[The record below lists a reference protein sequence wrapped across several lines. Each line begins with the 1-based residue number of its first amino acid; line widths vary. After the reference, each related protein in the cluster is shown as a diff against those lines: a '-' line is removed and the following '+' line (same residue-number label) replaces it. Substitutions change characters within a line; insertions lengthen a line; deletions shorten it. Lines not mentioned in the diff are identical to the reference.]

1 MLEPLKS
8 NASTNDTWRWSH
20 MGRLLGES
28 LRRFDERVMTLMA
41 HSAQAPLA
49 LANLASRGKVSAA
62 IIHITRHLPTEG
74 ARLTWLAEQAGMSKQ
89 AMATLIDECEAWDL
103 VARDSDPQDARA
115 KRVVFTAAGL
125 EWLKAFE
132 LAVAQAEGE
141 LREEMGEDIARV
153 VAIGLESYAR
163 SYA

>member
-1 MLEPLKS
+1 M
-8 NASTNDTWRWSH
+8 STNTPQTSSDAWRWSH

-28 LRRFDERVMTLMA
+28 LRRFDARVMTLMA
-41 HSAQAPLA
+41 HSAQAPLS
-49 LANLASRGKVSAA
+49 LVNLAARGKVSAA
-62 IIHITRHLPTEG
+62 ILHITRHLPHGG

-89 AMATLIDECEAWDL
+89 AMATLIDECQAWGL
-103 VARDSDPQDARA
+103 VTRSNDPQDARA

-125 EWLKAFE
+125 EWLTAFE
-132 LAVAQAEGE
+132 WAVGQAEAE

-153 VAIGLESYAR
+153 LAIGLELYAR